1 MGVPEQK
8 VLLHALSF
16 SCQLNKRL
24 LPTQFLP
31 LLKEILA
38 LAYQLLEL
46 LRYRSLSGGGEG
58 KQEIGR
64 AGQRYEENSEKKKKE
79 YLQSYRRVGGKMS
92 IVIDFIFPSWYL
104 RNKKKSELLEI
115 IFLPF

>member
-64 AGQRYEENSEKKKKE
+64 TGQRYEENSEKKKGISTELQESGWQNE
-79 YLQSYRRVGGKMS
+79 YHYR
-92 IVIDFIFPSWYL
+92 FY
-104 RNKKKSELLEI
+104 
-115 IFLPF
+115 LPFMVFEK